1 MAKKYCFQ
9 HIIVFAQTMHPTK
22 GDIDLIDDIWTVF
35 HGGSDFA
42 IKTCPSGTPEAENS
56 KIAVIQRKITRIDVS
71 GVV

>member
-1 MAKKYCFQ
+1 
-9 HIIVFAQTMHPTK
+9 MHLTQ

-42 IKTCPSGTPEAENS
+42 IKTSPSSTPKAENS
-56 KIAVIQRKITRIDVS
+56 KIAVIQRNITRIDVS